1 MESLII
7 FLLLLILGF
16 IVGKRNESSHYA
28 SIHKRELDKL
38 TIPVVN
44 FDYLP
49 EDRPVKEFQL
59 ATGSVVV
66 SVDYYKR
73 FLAGL
78 RHFFGGEIAS
88 YVSLIDRAR
97 REAVL
102 RMKESCPQADIFL
115 NLRVETSGI
124 SRGKKKSVGCVEALA
139 YATAVV
145 YADEIRP

>member
-1 MESLII
+1 MENLII
-7 FLLLLILGF
+7 FLLLIVLGF
-16 IVGKRNESSHYA
+16 IVGKRNESRHYA
-28 SIHKRELDKL
+28 SINKREQDKL
-38 TIPVVN
+38 HIPIVS

-49 EDRPVKEFQL
+49 EDRQVKDLQL

-88 YVSLIDRAR
+88 YASLIDRAR

-102 RMKESCPQADIFL
+102 RMKESCPQADLFL

-124 SRGKKKSVGCVEALA
+124 SRGTKKSVGCVEALA

>member
-1 MESLII
+1 MENLIF

-16 IVGKRNESSHYA
+16 VVGKQKESKHYA
-28 SIHKRELDKL
+28 DIRKRERE
-38 TIPVVN
+38 TVHVPVIS

-49 EDRPVKEFQL
+49 EDRPVKEVQL
-59 ATGSVVV
+59 VIGSVVV
-66 SVDYYKR
+66 SIDYYKR

-88 YVSLIDRAR
+88 YSSLVDRAR

-102 RMKESCPQADIFL
+102 RMKESFPKADLYL
-115 NLRVETSGI
+115 NLRVETSSI
-124 SRGKKKSVGCVEALA
+124 SKGAKKAIGSVEALA

-145 YADEIRP
+145 YADEVRS

>member
-1 MESLII
+1 MENLII
-7 FLLLLILGF
+7 FFLLLVLGF
-16 IVGKRNESSHYA
+16 IVGKRNESRHYA

-38 TIPVVN
+38 PIPVVS

-49 EDRPVKEFQL
+49 VDRPVKELQL
-59 ATGSVVV
+59 VTGSVVV

-88 YVSLIDRAR
+88 YASLIDRAR

-102 RMKESCPQADIFL
+102 RMKESCPQADLFL

>member
-1 MESLII
+1 MESLIFFL
-7 FLLLLILGF
+7 FLLVLGF
-16 IVGKRNESSHYA
+16 VLGKRYESRHFA
-28 SIHKRELDKL
+28 SIHKREQEKL
-38 TIPVVN
+38 PVPVVS

-49 EDRPVKEFQL
+49 EDRPVKEL
-59 ATGSVVV
+59 RLVTGSVVV

-78 RHFFGGEIAS
+78 RQFFGGEVAS

-102 RMKESCPQADIFL
+102 RMKESCPQADLFL

-124 SRGKKKSVGCVEALA
+124 SRGEKKSVGGVEALA

-145 YADEIRP
+145 YVDEIRP